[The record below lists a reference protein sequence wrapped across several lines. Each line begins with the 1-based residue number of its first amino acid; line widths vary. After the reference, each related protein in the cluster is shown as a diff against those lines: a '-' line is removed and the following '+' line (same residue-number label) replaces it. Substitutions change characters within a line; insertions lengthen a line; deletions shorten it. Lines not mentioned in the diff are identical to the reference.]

1 MGQTGGP
8 LAQITR
14 DDGAVEAGQCG
25 HPLQVDNLA
34 LRSAVRSDPVAEGA
48 PVIGLVLVWLRAGW
62 IEWGQEGAFPEEDGQ
77 KEAAKVGVFLPQG
90 HNDGGDREGAR
101 RVVRDEQ
108 VRLVLKLIFFL
119 N

>member
-1 MGQTGGP
+1 MSQTDGP
-8 LAQITR
+8 LTQIAR
-14 DDGAVEAGQCG
+14 DDGAVEAGQRG

-34 LRSAVRSDPVAEGA
+34 LRSAFRAESVAEGA
-48 PVIGLVLVWLRAGW
+48 PVVGLVLVRLRLGW

-90 HNDGGDREGAR
+90 HDDGGDREGAR

-108 VRLVLKLIFFL
+108 VRLVLE
-119 N
+119 